1 MTQEGGSAERS
12 TKLAELEIQ
21 LSFHVFLK
29 TNVKDKVKVMR
40 LLNHKCLHTHLF

>member
-21 LSFHVFLK
+21 LSFPVFLK
-29 TNVKDKVKVMR
+29 N
-40 LLNHKCLHTHLF
+40 KCERQSESNETT